1 MNNDGFKEEFTHRA
15 FNNFKTFAS
24 FKVTTSCFALPL
36 PGLLTSTYKG
46 VSIIHG
52 SCIMIKPL
60 ALDLMSK
67 YIYMM
72 RRIK

>member
-1 MNNDGFKEEFTHRA
+1 MNNDGFKEEFTYRV

-46 VSIIHG
+46 VSIMHK
-52 SCIMIKPL
+52 S
-60 ALDLMSK
+60 
-67 YIYMM
+67 YI
-72 RRIK
+72 RI